1 MDKKI
6 KRILTATGAMR
17 FPLRTATFGV
27 DESAAS
33 ITIVWKLYNDGTVKR
48 SKIVRGDEEVY
59 RNVDGFYIPF
69 SDEEARQILELA
81 TEPITRL

>member
-17 FPLRTATFGV
+17 FPLRTSTFGV

-33 ITIVWKLYNDGTVKR
+33 ITIVWKLYDDGTVER
-48 SKIVRGDEEVY
+48 SKIVRGKDEVY
-59 RNVDGFYIPF
+59 RDVYIPF
-69 SDEEARQILELA
+69 SDEEAGQILELA